1 MKGGFCPSGDGFGLT
16 SSTAVT
22 LGSLLERV
30 REGGRERERERERER
45 GRERERETT
54 KRGHK
59 ATLAMHDGKLT
70 AFSRA
75 GECDKAQERC
85 N

>member
-30 REGGRERERERERER
+30 REGGRERERERERE
-45 GRERERETT
+45 GERERDHKE
-54 KRGHK
+54 RPQSDVGH
-59 ATLAMHDGKLT
+59 ARWEANGIFEGWGM
-70 AFSRA
+70 
-75 GECDKAQERC
+75 
-85 N
+85 